1 MPAPGS
7 LHHMTSYDVIGIVLH
22 KIWTDTVK
30 TTSDPGMRISFINLE
45 NEGQHNNV
53 SPKLAK
59 ANDVPVL

>member
-1 MPAPGS
+1 
-7 LHHMTSYDVIGIVLH
+7 MTSYDVIGIVLH